1 MKKILVTKL
10 SLLLSFAS
18 ASVFAHPGHL
28 PVQYVEGVHS
38 FLHIEH
44 VVAIVAVLALGVGIT
59 LFRSK

>member
-10 SLLLSFAS
+10 SLLLSLAS

-28 PVQYVEGVHS
+28 SNQYVEGVHS

-44 VVAIVAVLALGVGIT
+44 VVAIVAALALGVGIT
-59 LFRSK
+59 VFHNK